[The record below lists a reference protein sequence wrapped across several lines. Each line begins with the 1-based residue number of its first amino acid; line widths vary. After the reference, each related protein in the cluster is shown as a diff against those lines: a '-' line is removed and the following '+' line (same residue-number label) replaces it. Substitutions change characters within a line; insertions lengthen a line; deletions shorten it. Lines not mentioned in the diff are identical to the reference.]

1 MAADLAAALACIE
14 PFGFDLHS
22 ALDFAPDADGA
33 APGSSAA
40 APPEPLPLAAS
51 AFVCIEPFGIDLH
64 PALMGLA
71 PDADGVVPGSSA
83 TTPPEPSPLFV
94 ASASLHLFDGAPPQ
108 PVPPRSPFP
117 DSEPLHAARRR
128 RGRRRRPPRAA
139 ARELPALLLRRH
151 LHGPSS

>member
-51 AFVCIEPFGIDLH
+51 AFVCIEPFGFDLH
-64 PALMGLA
+64 L
-71 PDADGVVPGSSA
+71 S
-83 TTPPEPSPLFV
+83 
-94 ASASLHLFDGAPPQ
+94 DGAPPQ
-108 PVPPRSPFP
+108 PVPSRSP
-117 DSEPLHAARRR
+117 
-128 RGRRRRPPRAA
+128 PP
-139 ARELPALLLRRH
+139 
-151 LHGPSS
+151 